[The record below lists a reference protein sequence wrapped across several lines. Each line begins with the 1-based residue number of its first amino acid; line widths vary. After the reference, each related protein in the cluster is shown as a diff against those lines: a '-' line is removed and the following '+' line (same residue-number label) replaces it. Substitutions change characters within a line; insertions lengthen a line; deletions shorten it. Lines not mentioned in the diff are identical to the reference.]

1 MDAGMVDQ
9 VRRFNRAVT
18 QRAGALEDAFLSR
31 GRPLGEAR
39 LLWEIGSGG
48 ADVRVLRSRLELD
61 SGYVSRLLGSLQ
73 RDGMVA
79 VEPSE
84 ADRRVRT
91 VRLTRAGLTERE
103 SLDQRA
109 DELASAILRPLTDA
123 QRVRLST
130 AMAEVERLL
139 DASAVQLRPCD
150 PRHPDARACI
160 GAYFTELAQRFD
172 SGFDPSL
179 SISADDDELIPPAG
193 LLLVATLHG
202 RPVGCGA
209 LKLHGPA
216 PAEVK
221 RMWISPSVRGLG
233 IGRRLLAELE
243 RCAAD
248 SGATVARLETNG
260 SLTEAIS
267 LYRSAGYRAVPA
279 FNDEPYAHYWFE
291 KALGQSR

>member
-1 MDAGMVDQ
+1 MNAGMVDQ

-18 QRAGALEDAFLSR
+18 QRAGALEEAFLSR
-31 GRPLGEAR
+31 GRPLGQAR

-48 ADVRVLRSRLELD
+48 ADVRALRSRLELD

-73 RDGMVA
+73 RDGMVS
-79 VEPSE
+79 VEPSA

-91 VRLTRAGLTERE
+91 ARLTGAGLAERAI
-103 SLDQRA
+103 LDQRA
-109 DELASAILRPLTDA
+109 DELAGAILQPLTDS
-123 QRVRLST
+123 QRARLT
-130 AMAEVERLL
+130 GAMAEVEHLL

-160 GAYFTELAQRFD
+160 GAYFGELAQRFEA
-172 SGFDPSL
+172 GFDPNL
-179 SISADDDELIPPAG
+179 TISADDDELIPPAG

-209 LKLHGPA
+209 LKLHADA

-233 IGRRLLAELE
+233 LGRRLLAELE
-243 RCAAD
+243 RRAAA

-260 SLTEAIS
+260 SLSEAIS
-267 LYRSAGYRAVPA
+267 LYRSAGYREVPA
-279 FNDEPYAHYWFE
+279 FNDEPYAHHWFE
-291 KALGQSR
+291 KALGQSS